1 MLAIQRIDSKLI
13 YCRHDVG
20 LQVVGQPARDLA
32 RHFIQRYDYD
42 HYLFVVYYLSNRQM
56 ELSAENQGL
65 YMSGSVSS
73 GHSVMVLHRIT
84 RE

>member
-1 MLAIQRIDSKLI
+1 
-13 YCRHDVG
+13 VG

-32 RHFIQRYDYD
+32 RHFIQRYY
-42 HYLFVVYYLSNRQM
+42 HHLFLVYYLSYRQM
-56 ELSAENQGL
+56 ELSAENKGL

-73 GHSVMVLHRIT
+73 GDSVMVCHRIT